1 MSLESIYCF
10 LNEQLHIVAGSISS
24 CLPNI
29 SRAPASPDLSAQE
42 GELDNLL
49 TIRDNSGWEE
59 DVATTSGYGKGAKLM
74 ADSQPKEQSRIITG
88 VRPSTWLE
96 GRTMEELE
104 REEAELARMDIP
116 GPPMVEFGDFEEGR
130 PEGDESRTQ
139 G

>member
-1 MSLESIYCF
+1 MSLESIYSF
-10 LNEQLHIVAGSISS
+10 LNEQLHTVAATISS
-24 CLPNI
+24 CLPNL

-49 TIRDNSGWEE
+49 TIRDNFGWDE
-59 DVATTSGYGKGAKLM
+59 DVATTSGYGKSAKMM
-74 ADSQPKEQSRIITG
+74 ADSQGREQSRITTG

-116 GPPMVEFGDFEEGR
+116 GPPMVEFGDFEEGK
-130 PEGDESRTQ
+130 PEGDDSRTK